1 MEDLAAFAAAS
12 FTATAGLPVS
22 YRMTPQEYAMVE
34 RLHAETRVV
43 FDIETYAIPSRVMG
57 RRAWDVRYML
67 DPNEHPQEARD
78 QFALA
83 LIYAEQTGLIVR
95 DGRLPH
101 IVYIARDPA

>member
-34 RLHAETRVV
+34 RMHAETRVV
-43 FDIETYAIPSRVMG
+43 DDIECHAVACKSLG
-57 RRAWDVRYML
+57 RRAWDVRHML
-67 DPNEHPQEARD
+67 DPNEYPQEVRD

-83 LIYAEQTGLIVR
+83 LIYAEQSGLIVR
-95 DGRLPH
+95 DGRDAHL
-101 IVYIARDPA
+101 VYIARDPA